1 MRNLFSTLP
10 IHPARRG
17 ALKALAGL
25 SFAATMPA
33 LDAAGLDVAALDV
46 AKMASRQLQ
55 RAIPKSGELL
65 PAMGLGTWQTFD
77 VAGDTAGRAAVR
89 ETLRLFAAAG
99 GRVLDSSPMYGSSE
113 SVVGATAA
121 ALGLQSSL
129 FFATKVWTSGRDE
142 GIRQMQT
149 SIERMQVKSA
159 GRKHEMDLMQVH
171 NLVDLATHLKT
182 LRAWK
187 AEGRIRYFGFTH
199 YTVDSH
205 RQLAELIRQEQPD
218 FVQFNYSIATRDAE
232 KNLLATAMDN
242 QTAVIINRPFEEGDL
257 FRAVKG
263 KALPAFAADIGCT
276 SWAQFFLKYIL
287 GHPAVTCVIPG
298 TREPRHLLDN
308 MQAGAGAPPDAG
320 MRARMARYFDSL

>member
-1 MRNLFSTLP
+1 MH
-10 IHPARRG
+10 IHAGDHPAPSQPSRRL
-17 ALKALAGL
+17 ALKAIAGL
-25 SFAATMPA
+25 SLATVMPA
-33 LDAAGLDVAALDV
+33 LDAAD
-46 AKMASRQLQ
+46 MATRQLL
-55 RAIPKSGELL
+55 RRIPCSGELL

-77 VAGDTAGRAAVR
+77 VTGNPAGLAATR

-99 GRVLDSSPMYGSSE
+99 GRMVDSSPMYGSSE
-113 SVVGATAA
+113 SVVGDTAA
-121 ALGLQSSL
+121 TLGLQSSL
-129 FFATKVWTSGRDE
+129 FFATKVWTNGRHE

-149 SIERMQVKSA
+149 SIERMRVQGE
-159 GRKHEMDLMQVH
+159 GRKQGMDLMQIH

-187 AEGRIRYFGFTH
+187 AEGRIRYLGFTH

-205 RQLAELIRQEQPD
+205 RQLAELIKKEKPD
-218 FVQFNYSIATRDAE
+218 FVQFNFSIATRDAE

-257 FRAVKG
+257 FRTVKG
-263 KALPAFAADIGCT
+263 KLLPSFATELGCE

-308 MQAGAGAPPDAG
+308 MQAGTGPLPDAA
-320 MRARMARYFDSL
+320 MRARMAAYFDGL

>member
-1 MRNLFSTLP
+1 MHTHACD
-10 IHPARRG
+10 HPAPSQPSRRL
-17 ALKALAGL
+17 ALKAIAGL
-25 SFAATMPA
+25 SLATVMPA
-33 LDAAGLDVAALDV
+33 LDAAD
-46 AKMASRQLQ
+46 MATRQLL
-55 RAIPKSGELL
+55 RRIPRSGELL

-77 VAGDTAGRAAVR
+77 VAGNPAGLAATR

-99 GRVLDSSPMYGSSE
+99 GRMVDSSPMYGSSE
-113 SVVGATAA
+113 SVVGDAAA
-121 ALGLQSSL
+121 ALELQSSL
-129 FFATKVWTSGRDE
+129 FFATKVWTNGRHE

-149 SIERMQVKSA
+149 SIERMRVQGE
-159 GRKHEMDLMQVH
+159 GRKQGMDLMQIH
-171 NLVDLATHLKT
+171 NLVDLPTHLKT

-187 AEGRIRYFGFTH
+187 AEGRIRYLGFTH

-205 RQLAELIRQEQPD
+205 RQLAELIKKEKPD
-218 FVQFNYSIATRDAE
+218 FVQFNFSIATRDAE

-257 FRAVKG
+257 FRTVKG
-263 KALPAFAADIGCT
+263 KLLPSFAAELGCE

-308 MQAGAGAPPDAG
+308 MQAGTGPLPDAA
-320 MRARMARYFDSL
+320 MRARMAAYFDGL

>member
-1 MRNLFSTLP
+1 MQNPRPS
-10 IHPARRG
+10 HRARPARRST
-17 ALKALAGL
+17 LKALAGL
-25 SFAATMPA
+25 AFAAAMPG
-33 LDAAGLDVAALDV
+33 LDALAAGIAPG
-46 AKMASRQLQ
+46 QLQ
-55 RAIPKSGELL
+55 RKIPRSGEAIT
-65 PAMGLGTWQTFD
+65 AMGLGTWQTFD
-77 VAGDTAGRAAVR
+77 VAGDSAGLAAVR

-99 GRVLDSSPMYGSSE
+99 GRMVDSSPMYGSSE
-113 SVVGATAA
+113 SVVGDTAA
-121 ALGLQSSL
+121 ALGLQSAL

-149 SIERMQVKSA
+149 SIARVQPGGGA
-159 GRKHEMDLMQVH
+159 HKHGMDLMQVH

-187 AEGRIRYFGFTH
+187 AEGRIRHFGFTH

-205 RQLAELIRQEQPD
+205 RELAALIKREQPD
-218 FVQFNYSIATRDAE
+218 FVQFNYSIATRNAE
-232 KNLLATAMDN
+232 KALLATAADN

-263 KALPAFAADIGCT
+263 RPLPAVAAEIGCQ

-308 MQAGAGAPPDAG
+308 MQAGAGGLPDAA
-320 MRARMARYFDSL
+320 MRARMAKAFDSL